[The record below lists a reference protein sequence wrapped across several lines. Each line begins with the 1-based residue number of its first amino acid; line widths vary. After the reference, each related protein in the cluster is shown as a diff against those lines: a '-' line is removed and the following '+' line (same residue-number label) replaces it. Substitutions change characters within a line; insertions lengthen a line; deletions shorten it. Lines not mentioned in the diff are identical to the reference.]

1 MPRATFIDAN
11 VPIYAA
17 GRKHPYRQPCIQVLA
32 AVNENPDGFV
42 TDAEV
47 FQEIMHHYRR
57 TQRWDAGQTVVESF
71 AAMMHGRV
79 SPVDIDDVPDGG
91 TAGQRTSGIEHA
103 RSPAPGRD
111 APPGRDPH
119 CYGRR
124 RLRRGAG
131 RHQAGPGR
139 LRGTGNR
146 LEELRHALRCP
157 NQGIH
162 RSKQDRHRSAA
173 GQVRRHRLRLRH
185 GRGPGDDPR
194 STWRDDGCSS
204 CW

>member
-17 GRKHPYRQPCIQVLA
+17 GREHPYRHPCIQVLA

-79 SPVDIDDVPDGG
+79 SPVTIDDVLA
-91 TAGQRTSGIEHA
+91 AGRLANEH
-103 RSPAPGRD
+103 PGLSTRD
-111 APPGRDPH
+111 ILHLAVM
-119 CYGRR
+119 R
-124 RLRRGAG
+124 RLGVVSVVTADSDFRRV
-131 RHQAGPGR
+131 PGIIR
-139 LRGTGNR
+139 L
-146 LEELRHALRCP
+146 
-157 NQGIH
+157 
-162 RSKQDRHRSAA
+162 
-173 GQVRRHRLRLRH
+173 
-185 GRGPGDDPR
+185 DPA
-194 STWRDDGCSS
+194 DFGE
-204 CW
+204 